1 MIIYIKFINKG
12 NYYYIIVQLLRKY
25 ISFKFKYSFK
35 KATINNL
42 NKIFLLGI
50 KKTNWNLIQ
59 RPVLQ
64 LRSDWTG
71 LWDGPRTGS
80 GPVFESNFNWFF

>member
-59 RPVLQ
+59 RPVWSGPSWRIGLLGPDQ
-64 LRSDWTG
+64 TG
-71 LWDGPRTGS
+71 LDQ
-80 GPVFESNFNWFF
+80 SNPSYH